1 MPKILITGS
10 QGFIGTYLCAEFL
23 KQGYKV
29 IGVDNFSKYG
39 PVSRPH
45 DTNPN
50 FHLLEMDV
58 RDFNTKVNP
67 SCIPG
72 SRLYYRMCCDDWR
85 HQLFSQ
91 VCV

>member
-39 PVSRPH
+39 PVTRPH

-58 RDFNTKVNP
+58 CNFNTEEP
-67 SCIPG
+67 PP
-72 SRLYYRMCCDDWR
+72 LFRMRCDDWG

-91 VCV
+91 VCL